1 MPKIKFL
8 DHLLDYLWP
17 MMTIHPSHPIPSHP
31 IQPNPIPSNHIW
43 LWRRPLHW
51 RFNVFNLINDL
62 QSINQSIRISC
73 DVFLPLHWWV
83 QPIVRQFPSSLQS
96 TVAASPSTVNCETI
110 PVANS
115 QLPVVI
121 GDIQVVPRKCLL
133 IFRRSSELWKMKTKI
148 NTNTFSNVLGWG
160 WGVEVEGS

>member
-1 MPKIKFL
+1 
-8 DHLLDYLWP
+8 
-17 MMTIHPSHPIPSHP
+17 MT
-31 IQPNPIPSNHIW
+31 SN
-43 LWRRPLHW
+43 
-51 RFNVFNLINDL
+51 
-62 QSINQSIRISC
+62 QSINQ
-73 DVFLPLHWWV
+73 FAYLAMFFYHWWV

-148 NTNTFSNVLGWG
+148 IPIRFQMCWGWG
-160 WGVEVEGS
+160 WGVEVEGSYNAAFADNLLERTFPDKNKWAKDKRKY

>member
-1 MPKIKFL
+1 
-8 DHLLDYLWP
+8 
-17 MMTIHPSHPIPSHP
+17 MTL
-31 IQPNPIPSNHIW
+31 N
-43 LWRRPLHW
+43 
-51 RFNVFNLINDL
+51 
-62 QSINQSIRISC
+62 QSINQ
-73 DVFLPLHWWV
+73 FANLAMFFYHWWV

-148 NTNTFSNVLGWG
+148 IPIRFQMCWGWG
-160 WGVEVEGS
+160 WGVEVEGSYNAAFADNLLERTFPDKNKWAKDKRKN

>member
-1 MPKIKFL
+1 M
-8 DHLLDYLWP
+8 
-17 MMTIHPSHPIPSHP
+17 
-31 IQPNPIPSNHIW
+31 
-43 LWRRPLHW
+43 
-51 RFNVFNLINDL
+51 
-62 QSINQSIRISC
+62 
-73 DVFLPLHWWV
+73 
-83 QPIVRQFPSSLQS
+83 RQFPSSLQS

-148 NTNTFSNVLGWG
+148 NTNAFPNVLGVG
-160 WGVEVEGS
+160 VGVEVEGSYNAAFADNLLERTFPDKNKWAKDKRKN

>member
-1 MPKIKFL
+1 
-8 DHLLDYLWP
+8 
-17 MMTIHPSHPIPSHP
+17 MT
-31 IQPNPIPSNHIW
+31 SN
-43 LWRRPLHW
+43 
-51 RFNVFNLINDL
+51 
-62 QSINQSIRISC
+62 QSINQ
-73 DVFLPLHWWV
+73 FANLAMFFYHWWV

-148 NTNTFSNVLGWG
+148 IPIRFQMCWGWG
-160 WGVEVEGS
+160 WGVEVEGSYNAAFADNLLERTFPDKNKWAKDKRKN